1 MIILSYSITVVD
13 PDQREEMMTMLVSR
27 AQLGVAVAEARIKA
41 GLTQAEL
48 AKRADLDE
56 ATIKALEQGQYK
68 PESSELSR
76 VAEALGV
83 DELELLRRP
92 SPGYLII

>member
-1 MIILSYSITVVD
+1 
-13 PDQREEMMTMLVSR
+13 MLVSR
-27 AQLGVAVAEARIKA
+27 AQLGAAIAEARTKA
-41 GLTQAEL
+41 GLTQLEL
-48 AKRADLDE
+48 AQRAGLE
-56 ATIKALEQGQYK
+56 ETTIIALEQGQYK
-68 PESSELSR
+68 HEPSELSR

>member
-1 MIILSYSITVVD
+1 
-13 PDQREEMMTMLVSR
+13 MLVSR
-27 AQLGVAVAEARIKA
+27 AQLGAAVAATRTKA
-41 GLTQAEL
+41 GMTQAEL
-48 AKRADLDE
+48 ASRSGLDE
-56 ATIKALEQGQYK
+56 ATIAALEQGQYK
-68 PESSELSR
+68 PESHELSR